1 MKADVAMTASPP
13 TAVAPGAFA
22 ARVLAQVTN
31 WYANEHGQ
39 LTVRLS
45 RDGQGVTS

>member
-13 TAVAPGAFA
+13 TAVAPRAFA

-31 WYANEHGQ
+31 WYARPAERA
-39 LTVRLS
+39 VS
-45 RDGQGVTS
+45 RDGQGISA

>member
-13 TAVAPGAFA
+13 TAVAP
-22 ARVLAQVTN
+22 RVCGPRSCAGDELVR
-31 WYANEHGQ
+31 NEHGQ

-45 RDGQGVTS
+45 RDGQGVSA